1 MDFKQ
6 KYFGIWQEVWALH
19 KKYAFIQR
27 SDSEAWGAFW
37 VEVNAL
43 EQKYAETPEKGFVQN
58 LIVAIAGEIEHQSKT
73 N

>member
-27 SDSEAWGAFW
+27 SDSKAWDAFW

-43 EQKYAETPEKGFVQN
+43 EQKYAKTPENGFVQN